1 MVYASQGSELGTL
14 VDPLDEEKI
23 RGCLHRGIRM
33 IRVLRQPASSKTK
46 GGSGLQN
53 DCVGPKRGL
62 GGSVEHGLLEEGEA
76 GLVDRRFFLEY
87 QGLSGGRTKLHGAI
101 SSFLEENLTVR
112 VFLYERG
119 HRRIL
124 EKQILQ
130 LSFGKLGEV
139 GKARGILSF
148 PHFGNE
154 GLVARLKM
162 GASLYLGRG
171 GDPFKNFFSEGNE
184 TGGYNWIHAWS

>member
-1 MVYASQGSELGTL
+1 M
-14 VDPLDEEKI
+14 
-23 RGCLHRGIRM
+23 
-33 IRVLRQPASSKTK
+33 
-46 GGSGLQN
+46 
-53 DCVGPKRGL
+53 
-62 GGSVEHGLLEEGEA
+62 
-76 GLVDRRFFLEY
+76 
-87 QGLSGGRTKLHGAI
+87 HGAI

-112 VFLYERG
+112 VFLYKRG

-148 PHFGNE
+148 PHFRNE